1 MDLTERRLVDYLKK
15 YAFGI
20 ENSVRR
26 KQIIRDLGIPDRE
39 LREMKKRIV
48 HEYKIPIGSTEKGYA
63 YASNDLEVMRFRN
76 EHNSRM
82 MEYRESMLGYEE
94 IVELK
99 DQPSML

>member
-1 MDLTERRLVDYLKK
+1 MDITEQRLVDYLKR

-20 ENSVRR
+20 ENSIRR
-26 KQIIRDLGIPDRE
+26 KLLVRDLGIPDRE

-63 YASNDLEVMRFRN
+63 YAASDLEVMRFRN

-82 MEYRESMLGYEE
+82 MEHRESMLDYEE
-94 IVELK
+94 MVLNK
-99 DQPSML
+99 NQMSML